1 VPNLSRHPVFS
12 AALGQFAFGLRVWA
26 SVCLAL
32 FLAYWLQLDNPFWAG
47 TSAGIVCQPTL
58 GASLRKA
65 NFRLIGTVL
74 GAVVVVLISAA
85 FPQNRWGFLLTLAGW
100 CGVCGFGA
108 TVLRNFA
115 SYGAALAGYTAVI
128 IASDAISN
136 PNSAFL
142 LAIYRA
148 TEIGLGILCAGVV
161 LVLTG
166 RGDARA
172 RAATTIATIA
182 REAGL
187 GMRATLQQAGSA
199 PVDSAP
205 VRRALVARVSA
216 LDTLLDETVGE
227 SADLRV
233 RSNTLQ
239 AAVDGLFAA
248 LSGWRMV
255 ATHLENVPPAQAR
268 ADAALV
274 LAALPAGPAIVMQAD
289 SCPAETRDR
298 CRHVA
303 HELAALQVDGPAC
316 GLVLAGAA
324 QALLGLER
332 ALNGVT
338 LLVEPSRAE
347 MHDDTAAKLRNPDL
361 LPAIINGLR
370 SCLIVLVTAGFW
382 IVTAWPSGSTAIIF
396 GAIIVLLLSP
406 RGDSAISSAGEFLAG
421 TMFTSALAG
430 IANFALLP
438 GQEGFFKLA
447 LILGIFVVP
456 FAALSAGKWHT
467 AFFVATATNFVP
479 LLAPANLPTF
489 DTIAFYNATL
499 AILVGVGGGV
509 LVLALLPQL
518 SHARRTERLRALTL
532 RDLRRLTT
540 KKYPGT
546 ARAWESLVYGRL
558 SILPDSASPLA
569 RGELIAALYVGEAVL
584 RFRQRAGRF
593 GEEPQVHRVLAAL
606 GSGDA
611 DEAAMALAD
620 VDKMVASAAGPPMLR
635 LRERAAIL
643 ALSEALARHTAY
655 FCHGRSSDALHR
667 A

>member
-1 VPNLSRHPVFS
+1 MDDKPRHSLLS
-12 AALGQFAFGLRVWA
+12 AALGPLAFGLRVWA

-32 FLAYWLQLDNPFWAG
+32 FLAYWLQLENPFWAG

-74 GAVVVVLISAA
+74 GAVVVVLIAAA

-100 CGVCGFGA
+100 CGICGFGA

-128 IASDAISN
+128 IAADAISN
-136 PNSAFL
+136 PNNAFL

-148 TEIGLGILCAGVV
+148 TEIGLGIVCAGVV

-182 REAGL
+182 REVGL
-187 GMRATLQQAGSA
+187 GMRATLHKAGG
-199 PVDSAP
+199 PPYDSAP
-205 VRRALVARVSA
+205 ERRALVGRVGA
-216 LDTLLDETVGE
+216 LSTLLDETVGE

-233 RSNTLQ
+233 RSATLQ
-239 AAVDGLFAA
+239 AAVNGLFAA

-255 ATHLENVPPAQAR
+255 ATHLESVPPAQAK
-268 ADAALV
+268 ADAQLV
-274 LAALPAGPAIVMQAD
+274 LATLPPGAAIVMQAE
-289 SCPAETRDR
+289 SSPAETRDQ
-298 CRHVA
+298 CREVA
-303 HELAALQVDGPAC
+303 YALAGLEVEDPAQ

-338 LLVEPSRAE
+338 LLVEPARAE
-347 MHDDTAAKLRNPDL
+347 MHDEATAELRTPDL
-361 LPAIINGLR
+361 LPALINGLR
-370 SCLIVLVTAGFW
+370 SCLIVLVCAGFW
-382 IVTAWPSGSTAIIF
+382 IVTAWPTGTTAMIF

-406 RGDSAISSAGEFLAG
+406 RGDSAIASAGEFLAG
-421 TMFTSALAG
+421 TMVTSALAG
-430 IANFALLP
+430 FANFALLP
-438 GQEGFFKLA
+438 GQEGFFRLA
-447 LILGIFVVP
+447 MTLGLFIVP

-467 AFFVATATNFVP
+467 AFFVATATNFLP
-479 LLAPANLPTF
+479 LLAPANLPSF
-489 DTIAFYNATL
+489 DTVSFYNSTL

-509 LVLALLPQL
+509 LVMALLPQL
-518 SHARRTERLRALTL
+518 SHASRTERLHVLTL

-540 KKYPGT
+540 RKRPGT
-546 ARAWESLVYGRL
+546 ARAWESLIYGRL
-558 SILPDSASPLA
+558 SEMPDSASPQA
-569 RGELIAALYVGEAVL
+569 RGELGAALYVGEAVL
-584 RFRQRAGRF
+584 RLRTRAGRF
-593 GEEPQVHRVLAAL
+593 GENAEVQRVLRALWLGDSAA
-606 GSGDA
+606 
-611 DEAAMALAD
+611 AAQALAQT
-620 VDKMVASAAGPPMLR
+620 DKVVAAAAGPPLLR

-643 ALSEALARHTAY
+643 ALSEALARHNAY
-655 FCHGRSSDALHR
+655 FSGGRSGDAVR
-667 A
+667 